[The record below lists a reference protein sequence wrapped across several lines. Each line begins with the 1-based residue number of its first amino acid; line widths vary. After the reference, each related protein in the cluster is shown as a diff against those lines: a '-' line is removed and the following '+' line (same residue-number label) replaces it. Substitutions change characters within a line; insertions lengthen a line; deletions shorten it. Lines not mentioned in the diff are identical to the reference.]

1 MSGDGGRVCLK
12 DAAVQW
18 ESYLLQTRLHLRSN
32 AFVCVKHAAN
42 GVKNVA
48 RCATRVDA
56 FWGSTL
62 SWRAKDAAV

>member
-1 MSGDGGRVCLK
+1 M
-12 DAAVQW
+12 
-18 ESYLLQTRLHLRSN
+18 
-32 AFVCVKHAAN
+32 FVCVKHAAN

-62 SWRAKDAAV
+62 SWRAKDAAICAKHAAIGRRRSQVFDAVRSWIRQ